1 MAQRIVK
8 AGLAAG
14 AALML
19 AACGG
24 GSDPTTGAGT
34 GAVGGAGGSEAGQ
47 GDGDGG
53 ASRTASLTRP
63 DSLTVAFCQT
73 LDNGNGGKGYQV
85 ILRSFAAKDGAF
97 VGERSTTLPPDAEP
111 ASGCDDD
118 GPSYRASTAFDKD
131 LTLVAGMVGMDRAA
145 AFDLATGREVGA
157 PDPDSF
163 TKRAKNGGV
172 AFHPVTGRL
181 WYDLQEHDFQ
191 STDPLGSRDPKGGL
205 KTEEKT
211 PFERI
216 PDLLEQDGPSAVT
229 ALAIDSIHAVAVP
242 EGGIVATSSTD
253 GGVRLS
259 RVDRSNKGGGV
270 GAGAFLADIATTG
283 LDENDKVFCEPA
295 FWRNA
300 TTLVCDLQQLT
311 FSADY
316 TKLLKT
322 ENLVPE
328 NDRINGQPV
337 LAPDGKSFAFL
348 SKGEDGRRGL
358 FRGDFSG
365 GEPKKITSVDPPV
378 PDPEHELRTTLI
390 RWN

>member
-1 MAQRIVK
+1 MGRRIVK

-19 AACGG
+19 AGCGG
-24 GSDPTTGAGT
+24 GSDPTAVAGT
-34 GAVGGAGGSEAGQ
+34 GGGGEAGQ

-53 ASRTASLTRP
+53 ASRTASLAQP
-63 DSLTVAFCQT
+63 GSLTVAFCQT
-73 LDNGNGGKGYQV
+73 LDSGDGGRAYQV

-97 VGERSTTLPPDAEP
+97 VGERSTTLPTGTEP
-111 ASGCDDD
+111 AAGCESD
-118 GPSYRASTAFDKD
+118 GPSYRVSTAFDKG
-131 LTLVAGMVGMDRAA
+131 LTLVAGIVDGDRAA

-163 TKRAKNGGV
+163 TKRPDGSGA

-181 WYDLQEHDFQ
+181 WYDLGRHDYEATY
-191 STDPLGSRDPKGGL
+191 SLASRDPRGGL
-205 KTEEKT
+205 KTEENT
-211 PFERI
+211 PAEKI
-216 PDLLEQDGPSAVT
+216 PGLLKQDGPTAETVLATDHVHGAV
-229 ALAIDSIHAVAVP
+229 VP
-242 EGGIVATSSTD
+242 AGGIVATSSTD
-253 GGVRLS
+253 DGVRLS
-259 RVDRSNKGGGV
+259 KVAPEGVGV
-270 GAGAFLADIATTG
+270 GAGTYLTEIATEG
-283 LDENDKVFCEPA
+283 LDDDAQEFCEPA

-300 TTLVCDLQQLT
+300 TTLVCDFKQLT

-316 TKLLKT
+316 KKLLKT
-322 ENLVPE
+322 EDLVPE

-365 GEPKKITSVDPPV
+365 GAPVKITSVDPPV
-378 PDPEHELRTTLI
+378 PDEDHLRTTLI

>member
-1 MAQRIVK
+1 MGRRIVK

-14 AALML
+14 AALVL

-24 GSDPTTGAGT
+24 GSDPATGAGAGGT
-34 GAVGGAGGSEAGQ
+34 GGGGGSEAGQ
-47 GDGDGG
+47 DG
-53 ASRTASLTRP
+53 AAKTTSLAQP

-73 LDNGNGGKGYQV
+73 LDNGGGGKAYQV

-97 VGERSTTLPPDAEP
+97 AGERTTALPPDAEP
-111 ASGCDDD
+111 ITGCDDD
-118 GPSYRASTAFDKD
+118 GPSYRVNTAFNKD
-131 LTLVAGMVGMDRAA
+131 LTLVAGLVDGDRAA
-145 AFDLATGREVGA
+145 AFDLATGHEVGA

-163 TKRAKNGGV
+163 TKRPKNGGV

-181 WYDLQEHDFQ
+181 WYDLQSHDFQ

-205 KTEEKT
+205 KTEEST
-211 PFERI
+211 PFAKI
-216 PDLLEQDGPSAVT
+216 PDLLEQDGPTADT
-229 ALAIDSIHAVAVP
+229 ALATDGIHAVTVP
-242 EGGIVATSSTD
+242 DGGVVATSTTD
-253 GGVRLS
+253 NGLHLS
-259 RVDRSNKGGGV
+259 RVDRGDDGEGSGV
-270 GAGAFLADIATTG
+270 GAGAFLGDLATVG
-283 LDENDKVFCEPA
+283 LDEDNKVFCEPA

-300 TTLVCDLQQLT
+300 TTLVCDFKQLT

-316 TKLLKT
+316 KKLLKT
-322 ENLVPE
+322 EDLVPE
-328 NDRINGQPV
+328 NDRVNGQPV
-337 LAPDGKSFAFL
+337 LSPDGKSFAFL

-378 PDPEHELRTTLI
+378 ADEDNLRTTLI

>member
-1 MAQRIVK
+1 MGRRIAK

-14 AALML
+14 AALVL

-24 GSDPTTGAGT
+24 GNDPTTGAGT
-34 GAVGGAGGSEAGQ
+34 AGIGGGGSEAGK

-53 ASRTASLTRP
+53 ASRTASLARP

-73 LDNGNGGKGYQV
+73 IESGDGGRGYQV

-97 VGERSTTLPPDAEP
+97 VGERSAAMPPNAEP
-111 ASGCDDD
+111 AAGCESD
-118 GPSYRASTAFDKD
+118 GPSYRVDLAFNKD
-131 LTLVAGMVGMDRAA
+131 LTLVAGSVDSDRAA

-163 TKRAKNGGV
+163 TKRPENQGI

-181 WYDLQEHDFQ
+181 WYDMQTEDFQ
-191 STDPLGSRDPKGGL
+191 STDGLASRDPKGGL
-205 KTEEKT
+205 KTEEQT
-211 PFERI
+211 PFEKI
-216 PDLLEQDGPSAVT
+216 PDLLEKDGPTAVT
-229 ALAIDSIHAVAVP
+229 VLALDDIHAVAVP
-242 EGGIVATSSTD
+242 GGGVVATSTTD
-253 GGVRLS
+253 GGVSLS
-259 RVDRSNKGGGV
+259 RASRTSNGV
-270 GAGAFLADIATTG
+270 GSGSYLTDIATAG
-283 LDENDKVFCEPA
+283 LDENNKVFCEPA

-300 TTLVCDLQQLT
+300 TTLVCDFKQLT

-316 TKLLKT
+316 KRLLKT
-322 ENLVPE
+322 EDLVPE
-328 NDRINGQPV
+328 NDRHNGQPV

-348 SKGEDGRRGL
+348 SRGEDGRTGL

-365 GEPKKITSVDPPV
+365 GAPVKITSVDPPV
-378 PDPEHELRTTLI
+378 PDEDHLRTTLI

>member
-14 AALML
+14 AALVL

-24 GSDPTTGAGT
+24 GSDPTTVAGSAGAE
-34 GAVGGAGGSEAGQ
+34 GGGGGEAGQ
-47 GDGDGG
+47 EGD
-53 ASRTASLTRP
+53 ARTAPLARP
-63 DSLTVAFCQT
+63 DSLTVAFCQPVEDGT
-73 LDNGNGGKGYQV
+73 GGKTYQV
-85 ILRSFAAKDGAF
+85 VLRSFAAKDGAF
-97 VGERSTTLPPDAEP
+97 AGERSAALPPSTEP
-111 ASGCDDD
+111 SGCDQD
-118 GPSYRASTAFDKD
+118 GPSYSADLAFNKD
-131 LTLVAGMVGMDRAA
+131 LTLVAGLVNGDRAA
-145 AFDLATGREVGA
+145 AFDMATGQEVGA

-163 TKRAKNGGV
+163 SKRLDNGSAV
-172 AFHPVTGRL
+172 FHPVTGRL
-181 WYDLQEHDFQ
+181 WYDMGRIDSDAKGDLA
-191 STDPLGSRDPKGGL
+191 SRDPKGGL
-205 KTEEKT
+205 KTEENT
-211 PFERI
+211 PFGTI
-216 PDLLEQDGPSAVT
+216 PDLLGKDGPT
-229 ALAIDSIHAVAVP
+229 AETVLATDDVDGAAVP
-242 EGGIVATSSTD
+242 GGGVVATGNTTS
-253 GGVRLS
+253 GVRLS
-259 RVDRSNKGGGV
+259 KVGPESGGI
-270 GAGAFLADIATTG
+270 GAGVYLTDIATKG

-322 ENLVPE
+322 EDLVPE
-328 NDRINGQPV
+328 NDRINGLPV
-337 LAPDGKSFAFL
+337 LSPDGKSFAFL

-378 PDPEHELRTTLI
+378 QDPEQQLRTTLI

>member
-1 MAQRIVK
+1 MSQRIVK

-14 AALML
+14 AALVL

-24 GSDPTTGAGT
+24 GSDPATGAGSA
-34 GAVGGAGGSEAGQ
+34 GAQGGGGGEAGQ
-47 GDGDGG
+47 EGD
-53 ASRTASLTRP
+53 ARTAPLTRS
-63 DSLTVAFCQT
+63 DSLTVAFCQPVEDGT
-73 LDNGNGGKGYQV
+73 GGKSYQV
-85 ILRSFAAKDGAF
+85 VLRSFAAKDGAF
-97 VGERSTTLPPDAEP
+97 AGERSAALPTGTEP
-111 ASGCDDD
+111 AAGCGED
-118 GPSYRASTAFDKD
+118 GPSYSAGTAFDKD
-131 LTLVAGMVGMDRAA
+131 LTLVAALVDGDRAA
-145 AFDLATGREVGA
+145 AFDMATGKEVGA

-163 TKRAKNGGV
+163 TKRLDNGSA

-181 WYDLQEHDFQ
+181 WYDMGHIDSDAQGDLA
-191 STDPLGSRDPKGGL
+191 SRDPKGGL
-205 KTEEKT
+205 KTEENI
-211 PFERI
+211 PFAKI
-216 PDLLEQDGPSAVT
+216 PDLLKQDGPT
-229 ALAIDSIHAVAVP
+229 AETVLATDGLHVAAVP
-242 EGGIVATSSTD
+242 AGGVVATGNTTL
-253 GGVRLS
+253 GVRLS
-259 RVDRSNKGGGV
+259 KVGPESGGI
-270 GAGAFLADIATTG
+270 GAGVYLTDIATKG

-322 ENLVPE
+322 EALVPE
-328 NDRINGQPV
+328 NDRVNGQPV
-337 LAPDGKSFAFL
+337 LSPDGKSFAFL

-378 PDPEHELRTTLI
+378 PDPEQQLRTTLI

>member
-24 GSDPTTGAGT
+24 GSDPTKVAGSAGAE
-34 GAVGGAGGSEAGQ
+34 GGAGGEAGQ
-47 GDGDGG
+47 DGG
-53 ASRTASLTRP
+53 ARTASLAQP
-63 DSLTVAFCQT
+63 DSLTVAFCKPVEDGT
-73 LDNGNGGKGYQV
+73 GGKSYQV
-85 ILRSFAAKDGAF
+85 VLRSFAAKDGAF
-97 VGERSTTLPPDAEP
+97 AGERSAALPPATEP
-111 ASGCDDD
+111 SGCDED
-118 GPSYRASTAFDKD
+118 GPSYSADLAFNKD
-131 LTLVAGMVGMDRAA
+131 LTLVAGLVKGDRAA
-145 AFDLATGREVGA
+145 AFDMATGHEVGA

-163 TKRAKNGGV
+163 SKRLDNGSAV
-172 AFHPVTGRL
+172 FHPVTGRL
-181 WYDLQEHDFQ
+181 WYDMGRIDDGAQGD
-191 STDPLGSRDPKGGL
+191 LGSRDPKGGL
-205 KTEEKT
+205 KTEENTAFGK
-211 PFERI
+211 I
-216 PDLLEQDGPSAVT
+216 PDLLRKDGPTAET
-229 ALAIDSIHAVAVP
+229 ALATDDVDVAAVP
-242 EGGIVATSSTD
+242 AGGVVATGNTTY
-253 GGVRLS
+253 GVRLS
-259 RVDRSNKGGGV
+259 KVGPESGGI
-270 GAGAFLADIATTG
+270 GAGVYLTEIATTG
-283 LDENDKVFCEPA
+283 LDENSKVFCEPA

-337 LAPDGKSFAFL
+337 LSPDGKSFAFL
-348 SKGEDGRRGL
+348 SRGEDGRSGL

-378 PDPEHELRTTLI
+378 PDPEREMRTTLI